1 MNTILPYKF
10 MLQKTQN
17 PFFIKYLPSLIITAL
32 VAIFYLVC
40 IHFSYNFFYQD
51 DYHLLRFVTVI
62 EDDSVSFQEKIS
74 TLWGQHNEHRIIFPR
89 LITLLDYYFQGHIDW
104 AVLNVVSALYYFGI
118 FYFFFKILQ
127 KSGLN
132 NWYVLPV
139 ALLIFQPSA
148 YENYYW
154 TISILQQVGN
164 LFWAMFLFYS
174 LVYDKP
180 SKLWISLILI
190 FVLTFTH
197 GNGLFAFGVG
207 GIILFLQ
214 KRYKDLS
221 VWIGFMFFVAAIYF
235 YGYYTAQNSNIAGS
249 LSNPKRLIGCFGG
262 FWGVFLKDVLNTTNR
277 AILAGLG
284 VFILLFV
291 INVRVF
297 FSFLFPK
304 IDIKTI
310 IYFPQKN
317 LFLFACFLY
326 LSITAGLVALSRS
339 WSSMDAA
346 FQNRYLHNSVIAFVL
361 LYTTLLLFQSVY
373 LRKIILSFG
382 LIFSIIY
389 YVFSWYSNY
398 EFLVIQQQNQ
408 EADAV
413 NYALNGTTAVNDKSF
428 NANIKAVFDKSF
440 TDGISVLPKTP
451 LSDVVKNIDKFT
463 SDTSNSF
470 PIEIKRD
477 SVLSFNI
484 SNSHYRPLFH
494 FTNLNYPVSGKTYLV
509 LKSDNNTFIFATNHR
524 RNRKQD
530 LLKTSRFFTD
540 GFYASI
546 MTDAMPNGDYA
557 VGILSQN
564 SEKIFRY
571 NPTPYKIHN
580 Q

>member
-1 MNTILPYKF
+1 
-10 MLQKTQN
+10 MLSKTQS
-17 PFFIKYLPSLIITAL
+17 PFFITYLPSLIITTI
-32 VAIFYLVC
+32 VAIFYFVC

-62 EDDSVSFQEKIS
+62 EDNSISFQEKLS

-89 LITLLDYYFQGHIDW
+89 LITLLDYYLQGHIDW

-118 FYFFFKILQ
+118 FYFFFKIIQ
-127 KSGLN
+127 KAELN
-132 NWYVLPV
+132 NWYLLPV
-139 ALLIFQPSA
+139 ALLIFQPAA

-174 LVYDKP
+174 IVYYKP
-180 SKLWISLILI
+180 SKLWISLLLVFI
-190 FVLTFTH
+190 LTFTH

-207 GIILFLQ
+207 GVLLFIQ
-214 KRYKDLS
+214 KRYKDLGIW
-221 VWIGFMFFVAAIYF
+221 VGFMFFVAALYF

-249 LSNPKRLIGCFGG
+249 LSNPKRLVGCFGG
-262 FWGVFLKDVLNTTNR
+262 FWGVFLKDILNSTNR

-284 VFILLFV
+284 IFLVLLI
-291 INVRVF
+291 INIRAF

-304 IDIKTI
+304 ISLKTTTL
-310 IYFPQKN
+310 FPQKN
-317 LFLFACFLY
+317 LFLLACFLY

-361 LYTTLLLFQSVY
+361 LYTTLLLFQSNY
-373 LRKIILSFG
+373 LRRVILFLG

-389 YVFSWYSNY
+389 YIFSWYSNY

-413 NYALNGTTAVNDKSF
+413 NYALNGVTAVNDKSF
-428 NANIKAVFDKSF
+428 NANIKPVLDKSF
-440 TDGISVLPKTP
+440 TDRISVLPNTN
-451 LSDVVKNIDKFT
+451 LRNVVKNIDKFT
-463 SDTSNSF
+463 SDTSKRI

-494 FTNLNYPVSGKTYLV
+494 FTNLNYAVSGHIYLV
-509 LKSDNNTFIFATNHR
+509 LKSDKNTFIFATNHR
-524 RNRKQD
+524 RNRKKD
-530 LLKTSRFFTD
+530 LLKTSHFFID

-546 MTDAMPNGDYA
+546 MTDAMPTGEYS
-557 VGILSQN
+557 VGILSQKD
-564 SEKIFRY
+564 EKNFRY
-571 NPTPYKIHN
+571 SPSPYKIQN
-580 Q
+580 P

>member
-1 MNTILPYKF
+1 
-10 MLQKTQN
+10 MLQETQN
-17 PFFIKYLPSLIITAL
+17 PFFIKYLPSLVITAL
-32 VAIFYLVC
+32 VTLFYLVC

-62 EDDSVSFQEKIS
+62 EDRSVSFQEKLS

-89 LITLLDYYFQGHIDW
+89 LITLLDYYVQGHIDW
-104 AVLNVVSALYYFGI
+104 AVLNVISALYYFGI

-127 KSGLN
+127 KAGLN
-132 NWYVLPV
+132 NWYVLPI
-139 ALLIFQPSA
+139 ALLIFQPAA

-174 LVYDKP
+174 LVYYNP
-180 SKLWISLILI
+180 SKFWISLLLI
-190 FVLTFTH
+190 FILTFTH

-207 GIILFLQ
+207 GILLFLQ
-214 KRYKDLS
+214 KRYKELGI
-221 VWIGFMFFVAAIYF
+221 WIGFMIFVSIIYF

-249 LSNPKRLIGCFGG
+249 LSNLKRLIGCFGG
-262 FWGVFLKDVLNTTNR
+262 FWGVFLKDILNTTNR

-284 VFILLFV
+284 IFIVLFI
-291 INVRVF
+291 INIMTF
-297 FSFLFPK
+297 LSFLFPK
-304 IDIKTI
+304 INIKTTI
-310 IYFPQKN
+310 FFPQKS

-346 FQNRYLHNSVIAFVL
+346 FQNRYLHNSVIAFIL
-361 LYTTLLLFQSVY
+361 LYTTILLFKSVY
-373 LRKIILSFG
+373 LKKIILSLG

-413 NYALNGTTAVNDKSF
+413 NYSLNGITAVNDKSF
-428 NANIKAVFDKSF
+428 NANIKSVLDKSF
-440 TDGISVLPKTP
+440 TDGISVLPNTP
-451 LSDVVKNIDKFT
+451 LRDVVKNIDKFT
-463 SDTSNSF
+463 SNTKTNF

-494 FTNLNYPVSGKTYLV
+494 FTNLNYALSGKIYLV
-509 LKSDNNTFIFATNHR
+509 LKSDKNTFIFATNHR
-524 RNRKQD
+524 RNRKIE
-530 LLKTSRFFTD
+530 LLKTSHFFTE
-540 GFYASI
+540 GFYTSI
-546 MTDAMPNGDYA
+546 MTDAMPNGEYT
-557 VGILSQN
+557 VGILSQEG
-564 SEKIFRY
+564 EKTFQY
-571 NPTPYKIHN
+571 SPTPYKIQN

>member
-1 MNTILPYKF
+1 
-10 MLQKTQN
+10 MLQKTRN
-17 PFFIKYLPSLIITAL
+17 PFLSIYFPSLIITAIIA
-32 VAIFYLVC
+32 VFYLVC
-40 IHFSYNFFYQD
+40 FHFSYNFFYQD

-62 EDDSVSFQEKIS
+62 ENDSVSFQEKLS

-89 LITLLDYYFQGHIDW
+89 LITLIDYCLQGHIDW
-104 AVLNVVSALYYFGI
+104 AVLNVISALYYFGI

-127 KSGLN
+127 KAGLN
-132 NWYVLPV
+132 YWYVLPV

-148 YENYYW
+148 YENFYW

-164 LFWAMFLFYS
+164 LFWAIFLFYS
-174 LVYDKP
+174 LVYFNP
-180 SKLWISLILI
+180 SKFWISLLLV

-207 GIILFLQ
+207 GILLFLQ
-214 KRYKDLS
+214 KRYKELGI
-221 VWIGFMFFVAAIYF
+221 WISFMVFVATIYF

-249 LSNPKRLIGCFGG
+249 LSNPKRLIDCFGG

-277 AILAGLG
+277 AVLAGLG
-284 VFILLFV
+284 VFMVLFI
-291 INVRVF
+291 INIRTF
-297 FSFLFPK
+297 LSFLFPK
-304 IDIKTI
+304 IDIKTTFL
-310 IYFPQKN
+310 FPQKN
-317 LFLFACFLY
+317 LFLLACFLY

-373 LRKIILSFG
+373 LRKIIFSFG
-382 LIFSIIY
+382 LIFSVIY
-389 YVFSWYSNY
+389 YIFSWYSNY

-413 NYALNGTTAVNDKSF
+413 NYAINGVTAVNDKFF
-428 NANIKAVFDKSF
+428 NSNIKPVLDKSF
-440 TDGISVLPKTP
+440 TDGISVLPKTS
-451 LSDVVKNIDKFT
+451 LREVVKNIEKHT
-463 SDTSNSF
+463 SDTKTSF
-470 PIEIKRD
+470 PIEIKKD

-494 FTNLNYPVSGKTYLV
+494 FTNLNYIVSDKVYLI
-509 LKSDNNTFIFATNHR
+509 LKSDRNTFIFATNHR
-524 RNRKQD
+524 RNRKKD
-530 LLKTSRFFTD
+530 LVRTQHFFTN

-546 MTDAMPNGDYA
+546 MTDAMPNGEYM
-557 VGILSQN
+557 VGILSQEGEN
-564 SEKIFRY
+564 TFRY
-571 NPTPYKIHN
+571 SPTLYKIQN

>member
-1 MNTILPYKF
+1 MLP
-10 MLQKTQN
+10 KTQS
-17 PFFIKYLPSLIITAL
+17 PFFTKYLPSLIITAI

-40 IHFSYNFFYQD
+40 YHFSYNFFYQD

-62 EDDSVSFQEKIS
+62 EDNSVNFQEKLN

-89 LITLLDYYFQGHIDW
+89 LITLLDYYLQGHLDW
-104 AVLNVVSALYYFGI
+104 AVLNVISALYYFGI

-127 KSGLN
+127 KIGLN

-139 ALLIFQPSA
+139 ALLIFQPAA

-174 LVYDKP
+174 LAYYKP
-180 SKLWISLILI
+180 SKLWISLLLVFI
-190 FVLTFTH
+190 LTFTH

-207 GIILFLQ
+207 GILLFLQ
-214 KRYKDLS
+214 KRYKDLGI
-221 VWIGFMFFVAAIYF
+221 WIGFMVFVAIIYF

-262 FWGVFLKDVLNTTNR
+262 FWGVFLKDILNTTNR

-284 VFILLFV
+284 VFILLFI
-291 INVRVF
+291 INIRAF
-297 FSFLFPK
+297 ISFLFPK
-304 IDIKTI
+304 IELNTSK
-310 IYFPQKN
+310 YFPQKN
-317 LFLFACFLY
+317 LFLLACFLY

-361 LYTTLLLFQSVY
+361 LYTTFLLFQSVY

-382 LIFSIIY
+382 LFFSIIY

-413 NYALNGTTAVNDKSF
+413 NYALNGVTAVNDKSF
-428 NANIKAVFDKSF
+428 NVNIKAVLDKSF
-440 TDGISVLPKTP
+440 TDGISVLPKTH
-451 LSDVVKNIDKFT
+451 LSDAVKNIDKFT
-463 SDTSNSF
+463 TDTKITY
-470 PIEIKRD
+470 PIEIKKD

-484 SNSHYRPLFH
+484 SNSHYRPLFQ
-494 FTNLNYPVSGKTYLV
+494 FINLNYAVSGKIYLV
-509 LKSDNNTFIFATNHR
+509 LKSDKNTFIFATNHR
-524 RNRKQD
+524 RNRKIA
-530 LLKTSRFFTD
+530 LIKTQHFFTD

-546 MTDAMPNGDYA
+546 MTDAMPNGEYA
-557 VGILSQN
+557 VGILSEQD
-564 SEKIFRY
+564 EKTFQY
-571 NPTPYKIHN
+571 SPTPYKIQN

>member
-1 MNTILPYKF
+1 

-17 PFFIKYLPSLIITAL
+17 PFLIKYLPSLIITAIIT
-32 VAIFYLVC
+32 IFYLVC
-40 IHFSYNFFYQD
+40 SHFSYNFFYQD

-62 EDDSVSFQEKIS
+62 EDNTVSFQEKIS

-89 LITLLDYYFQGHIDW
+89 LITLLDYYFQGHLDW
-104 AVLNVVSALYYFGI
+104 AVLNVISAIYYVGI
-118 FYFFFKILQ
+118 FYFFFKIIQ

-139 ALLIFQPSA
+139 ALLIFQPAA

-174 LVYDKP
+174 LTYYKP
-180 SKLWISLILI
+180 SKLWISLLLVFI
-190 FVLTFTH
+190 LTFTH

-207 GIILFLQ
+207 GILLVLQ
-214 KRYKDLS
+214 KRYKDLGI
-221 VWIGFMFFVAAIYF
+221 WIGFMLFVATIYF

-262 FWGVFLKDVLNTTNR
+262 FWGVFLKDVLNSTNR

-284 VFILLFV
+284 VFILLFL
-291 INVRVF
+291 INIRTF
-297 FSFLFPK
+297 FSFLLPK
-304 IDIKTI
+304 IEAKTALF
-310 IYFPQKN
+310 FPQKN
-317 LFLFACFLY
+317 LFLLACFLY
-326 LSITAGLVALSRS
+326 LSITASLVALSRS

-346 FQNRYLHNSVIAFVL
+346 FQNRYLHNSVIALVL
-361 LYTTLLLFQSVY
+361 LYTTILLFKSTY
-373 LRKIILSFG
+373 IRNITLSFG
-382 LIFSIIY
+382 LIFSLIY

-428 NANIKAVFDKSF
+428 NANIKTVLDKSF
-440 TDGISVLPKTP
+440 KDGISVLPNTT
-451 LSDVVKNIDKFT
+451 LSNVVKNIDQFT
-463 SDTSNSF
+463 PDTINRF

-494 FTNLNYPVSGKTYLV
+494 FINLNYAVSGKIYLV
-509 LKSDNNTFIFATNHR
+509 LKSDKNTFIFATNHR
-524 RNRKQD
+524 RNRKKD
-530 LLKTSRFFTD
+530 LLKTAHFFTD

-546 MTDAMPNGDYA
+546 MTDAMPNGQYS

-564 SEKIFRY
+564 DEKTYQYSR
-571 NPTPYKIHN
+571 TPYKIQN

>member
-1 MNTILPYKF
+1 
-10 MLQKTQN
+10 MLQKNQSL
-17 PFFIKYLPSLIITAL
+17 FFSIYLPSFIITTL
-32 VAIFYLVC
+32 VAIFYFVC

-62 EDDSVSFQEKIS
+62 EDSSVSFQEKLN

-104 AVLNVVSALYYFGI
+104 AVLNVISALYYFGI

-127 KSGLN
+127 NARLN

-139 ALLIFQPSA
+139 ALLIFQPAA

-174 LVYDKP
+174 LVYYKP
-180 SKLWISLILI
+180 SKFWISLLLVFI
-190 FVLTFTH
+190 LTFTH

-207 GIILFLQ
+207 GILLFIQ
-214 KRYKDLS
+214 KRYKELFI
-221 VWIGFMFFVAAIYF
+221 WIGFMVFVATIYF
-235 YGYYTAQNSNIAGS
+235 YGYYTAQNSNIVGS

-262 FWGVFLKDVLNTTNR
+262 FWGVFLKDVLNSTNR

-284 VFILLFV
+284 VFIMLFI
-291 INVRVF
+291 INIRAF
-297 FSFLFPK
+297 FSFIFPK
-304 IDIKTI
+304 IDIKTTI
-310 IYFPQKN
+310 FFPQKN

-346 FQNRYLHNSVIAFVL
+346 FQNRYLHNSVIAFIL
-361 LYTTLLLFQSVY
+361 LYTTMLLFKPVY

-413 NYALNGTTAVNDKSF
+413 NYALNGVTAVNDKSF
-428 NANIKAVFDKSF
+428 NANIKSVLDKSF
-440 TDGISVLPKTP
+440 ADGISVFPKTP
-451 LSDVVKNIDKFT
+451 LRDVVENINKFPFNK
-463 SDTSNSF
+463 SDSF

-484 SNSHYRPLFH
+484 SNSHYRPLFQ
-494 FTNLNYPVSGKTYLV
+494 FTNLNFAVSGKIYLV
-509 LKSDNNTFIFATNHR
+509 LKSDKNTFIFATNHR
-524 RNRKQD
+524 RNRKIE
-530 LLKTSRFFTD
+530 LLKTHHFFTD

-546 MTDAMPNGDYA
+546 MTDAMPDGEYR
-557 VGILSQN
+557 VGILSQDD
-564 SEKIFRY
+564 EKIFHY
-571 NPTPYKIHN
+571 NSTPYKIQN